1 MTADVRDKVVLITGT
16 YPDTMAKQIGS
27 AYPFFAENVE
37 APPAEIPTLLCAG
50 FSRTHARV
58 VQESSTGAAK

>member
-37 APPAEIPTLLCAG
+37 APPAEIPT
-50 FSRTHARV
+50 
-58 VQESSTGAAK
+58 